1 MNLKNGLLLFILFLD
16 CVFFKVESKCVK
28 GCDVALAS
36 YYIMPTIQ
44 LRNISNFMQSK
55 IVLTNSFDVI
65 MSYNRDVVFDKA
77 GLKSYTRI
85 NVPFPCECI
94 GGEFLGHVFE
104 YTAKEEDT
112 YDLIAN
118 TYYASLTTVEL
129 LKKFNS
135 YDPNHIPVKAKIN
148 VTVIC
153 SCGNSQISKDYSL
166 FVTYPLR
173 SDDTLQKIAN
183 QSNLDEGLIQ
193 KYNSG
198 VNFSKGSG
206 IVFIPGRGMYFL
218 IFCQLWLAQMV

>member
-1 MNLKNGLLLFILFLD
+1 MKLKNGLLLFIIFLE

-36 YYIMPTIQ
+36 YHVMLPFTYQ
-44 LRNISNFMQSK
+44 NITSFMQSK
-55 IVLTNSFDVI
+55 IVSVSSLSDVI
-65 MSYNRDVVFDKA
+65 ISYNKGKVSKNGNLFAFFRVN
-77 GLKSYTRI
+77 I
-85 NVPFPCECI
+85 PFPCECI

-104 YTAKEEDT
+104 YSAKEGDT

-118 TYYASLTTVEL
+118 SYYASLTTVEL

-135 YDPNHIPVKAKIN
+135 YDPDHIPARAEVN
-148 VTVIC
+148 VTVNC
-153 SCGNSQISKDYSL
+153 SCGNSQISKDYGL
-166 FVTYPLR
+166 FITYPLR
-173 SDDTLQKIAN
+173 TDDTLQKIAN

-206 IVFIPGRGMYFL
+206 IVFIPGRGMYTLLLFHHL
-218 IFCQLWLAQMV
+218 LMF

>member
-36 YYIMPTIQ
+36 YYVVRPVQ
-44 LRNISNFMQSK
+44 FRNVTNFMQSK
-55 IVLTNSFDVI
+55 IVLTNSSSDVI
-65 MSYNRDVVFDKA
+65 MSYNRGKVFDKA
-77 GLKSYTRI
+77 GLVSYTRI

-104 YTAKEEDT
+104 YTAKEGDD

-135 YDPNHIPVKAKIN
+135 YDPKNIPIKAKIN
-148 VTVIC
+148 VTVNC
-153 SCGNSQISKDYSL
+153 SCGDIQISKDYGL

-198 VNFSKGSG
+198 ANFSKGSG
-206 IVFIPGRGMYFL
+206 IVFIPGRGMYFSFSS
-218 IFCQLWLAQMV
+218 ITF